1 MSDIKVSIVVPVY
14 NAEKFL
20 NRILEPLVNQTLKE
34 IEIICVD
41 DGSKDSSGKIIDEY
55 AEKYSAVRSFHKKNG
70 GIISARVFGVENSCG
85 KYIAFVDSDDF
96 IDPFMYKDMIHNLKE
111 NNLDLE
117 ILKNYSKTKI
127 KVL

>member
-1 MSDIKVSIVVPVY
+1 MSSISRQIFE
-14 NAEKFL
+14 N
-20 NRILEPLVNQTLKE
+20 
-34 IEIICVD
+34 IEVICID
-41 DGSKDSSGKIIDEY
+41 DGSTDESFNICKKY
-55 AEKYSAVRSFHKKNG
+55 EKEDFRFKVIQQEHQGLSEARNTGLKN
-70 GIISARVFGVENSCG
+70 AKG